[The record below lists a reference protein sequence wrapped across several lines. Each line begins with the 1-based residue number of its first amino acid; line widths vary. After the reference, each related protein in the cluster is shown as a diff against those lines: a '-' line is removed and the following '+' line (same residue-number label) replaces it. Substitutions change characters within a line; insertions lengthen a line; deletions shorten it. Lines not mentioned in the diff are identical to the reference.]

1 MKGVL
6 VLPGTGSAQFAANLI
21 DRPFLRHTVDS
32 MANRG
37 LRDIRIVGPASAVS
51 QARDLLRLG
60 YQWDASMG
68 YCEADSP
75 AQYELLA
82 IAGNTEQCLIAS
94 ASCLPGL
101 RPAVDP
107 ETHSGSIIYGT
118 SGEWTGW
125 ALINAEDIA
134 SLPRLCH
141 EPEVLSHLQSL
152 PNYAGIAADAE
163 FRCCTAEQIW
173 QAHHDAQESNFSG
186 LSHAGIETKPG
197 VWIARNASVAGS
209 AEITPPVYIG
219 ENSRIGPETKIGPF
233 AVIAKDCLIAARTTV
248 RHAVVAPGTYA
259 GDNLELD
266 HVLVDKSRLFDLRFG
281 VSIDGVDGPM
291 LDGVFD
297 FHWPAI
303 TERVQAAVASCAAG
317 LSSRLSRIRRDPET
331 DTRV

>member
-152 PNYAGIAADAE
+152 PTYAGIAADAE

-219 ENSRIGPETKIGPF
+219 ENSRIGAWCMRMGAGAKAHATVDVVTKRLFFTRRLGMKVHEYGVAF
-233 AVIAKDCLIAARTTV
+233 VT
-248 RHAVVAPGTYA
+248 HAVCR
-259 GDNLELD
+259 
-266 HVLVDKSRLFDLRFG
+266 KFF
-281 VSIDGVDGPM
+281 IDTP
-291 LDGVFD
+291 
-297 FHWPAI
+297 
-303 TERVQAAVASCAAG
+303 ERIIQ
-317 LSSRLSRIRRDPET
+317 
-331 DTRV
+331 